1 MKKKQWHLYGILC
14 WHTTFFLYFL
24 SCCWQYFSWF
34 CIWTVEL
41 PAKTPL
47 CTVFALILTIT
58 IHAVT
63 LDNIKDLQWYLTM
76 LYASILA
83 LWSLTKLW
91 ERQRKVHISILIWQ
105 TIKIWIYR
113 FECNINKSKDKV
125 LSLLYCL
132 GNW

>member
-1 MKKKQWHLYGILC
+1 MALLYLYGSLC
-14 WHTTFFLYFL
+14 WHTTYILLYFL
-24 SCCWQYFSWF
+24 SCCWQYCSWF

-41 PAKTPL
+41 PEKTPL
-47 CTVFALILTIT
+47 FTVYALILTIT

-63 LDNIKDLQWYLTM
+63 LDNIEDLQRCLTM
-76 LYASILA
+76 LCASISA

-105 TIKIWIYR
+105 TIKVWIYR
-113 FECNINKSKDKV
+113 FECNINKSKVKV
-125 LSLLYCL
+125 LSLLYCF